1 VKLRL
6 PRLLPLVALTALA
19 TLMACETAPATG
31 STLAEARAAF
41 VAAEADP
48 QVAKFAGTELERA
61 RRLLGDAETASKDRQ
76 RVTANA
82 EHYAYLALQMT
93 RIAEQRSRENLARMR
108 VEAAEVERAN
118 LLRAAEEAREAAAA
132 AAAPKEIAARKT
144 ARGLVLT
151 INDVL
156 FDTDRIDLTP
166 GAQRTVSELAAWL
179 AARPERNVHIEGFT
193 DDVGHAGHNLE
204 LSQTR
209 ADAIAMALIHAG
221 IDPARI
227 RATGFGENFP
237 IADNADPRKRAK
249 NRRVEIVVSN
259 DAQFVP
265 ARFVSAR

>member
-1 VKLRL
+1 MPRSL
-6 PRLLPLVALTALA
+6 RLLPLAALAALA
-19 TLMACETAPATG
+19 TLVACETAPATG

-61 RRLLGDAETASKDRQ
+61 RRLLADAETASQDRN
-76 RVTANA
+76 RVTATA

-93 RIAEQRSRENLARMR
+93 RIAEQRSRENLARQR
-108 VEAAEVERAN
+108 VEAAELERAN
-118 LLRAAEEAREAAAA
+118 MLRAADEAREAAAA
-132 AAAPKEIAARKT
+132 AAPKDIAARKT

-151 INDVL
+151 LDEVL

-166 GAQRTVSELAAWL
+166 GAERTVIELAAFL

-193 DDVGHAGHNLE
+193 DDVGHARHNLE

-209 ADAIAMALIHAG
+209 ADAIAMALIRAG
-221 IDPARI
+221 IEPARI

-265 ARFVSAR
+265 ARLVGAR